1 MSDEENYEDFL
12 VDQNISKAND
22 DSVGDVNE
30 IGDDFTESS
39 FVIGDTEDDIG
50 TLEDHPNEEQLLG
63 EGLVITEEDLALTQ
77 DMPIYRLRLVYSK
90 ETFHAAWAGETLEAG
105 TRVLVPTRYGRDLA
119 EIIDATQN
127 KAGQMPQVV
136 TRIERVANPED
147 LSRAAFHEEQE
158 REAFDICKKK
168 IQVHKLDMKLV
179 SVHYLLEEPKI
190 LFFFTAESR
199 VDFRELVK
207 DLVGIF
213 KTRIELRQIGVRD
226 ESRVLGGLGVC
237 GRAYCCHAVSDK
249 LKPVSIKMAKDQNL
263 SLNSMKISGPCGR
276 LLCCLAYEYLFY
288 GEQRR
293 LIPSEGTRLS
303 WEGSSWKVIEV
314 NVVMGKLKL
323 ANDDGRITQLPICAF
338 EKVDNRWV
346 IKHCHT

>member
-1 MSDEENYEDFL
+1 MSDDDAEFL
-12 VDQNISKAND
+12 VDQNIPKSNA
-22 DSVGDVNE
+22 GDGE
-30 IGDDFTESS
+30 DGFGESS
-39 FVIGDTEDDIG
+39 FAMDAEEDIG
-50 TLEDHPNEEQLLG
+50 TLEDHPNEEHLLG
-63 EGLVITEEDLALTQ
+63 EGLIIPTEEDLSALTQ
-77 DMPIYRLRLVYSK
+77 DTPIYRLRLVYSK
-90 ETFHAAWAGETLEAG
+90 ETFHAAWAGEALEPG

-119 EIIDATQN
+119 EIIDVTQN
-127 KAGQMPQVV
+127 KTGQMPQVV
-136 TRIERVANPED
+136 TRVERVANAED
-147 LSRAAFHEEQE
+147 LGRAAFHEEQE

-168 IQVHKLDMKLV
+168 IQAHKLDMKLV

-207 DLVGIF
+207 DLVSIF

-293 LIPSEGTRLS
+293 LIPSEGTRLI

-323 ANDDGRITQLPICAF
+323 ANDDGRITQQPICAF
-338 EKVDNRWV
+338 ERVDNHWV
-346 IKHCHT
+346 IKHCNT